1 MINKSKVIFPSDSE
15 ELKNIISRACD
26 LYNKAIA
33 SGAAFYTKFLS
44 PSEAAAIMGR
54 FPKNEISL
62 KLCGGYEE
70 AERCMCAFF
79 TYEDDLAFPYA
90 LVSLKSKAKNVTLSH
105 RDYLGSVLAL
115 GIKRETLGDI
125 IIRDNEALI
134 FCLEEIS
141 DYIIDHLTKIGNTG
155 VTAERIWE
163 ADSIEIKRDYDMV
176 SATVSSLRCD
186 AVIASALNIAR
197 SKASELIE
205 RGLVNLNYE
214 QAKSVSAPVKD
225 GDVISARGYGKFKI
239 QTDGHLT
246 KKGRIHV
253 NVCKY
258 K

>member
-1 MINKSKVIFPSDSE
+1 MPSDSE
-15 ELKNIISRACD
+15 EVKNIISRACD
-26 LYNKAIA
+26 LYNKAVT
-33 SGAAFYTKFLS
+33 SGAPFYTKFLS
-44 PSEAAAIMGR
+44 PSEANAIMSR
-54 FPKNEISL
+54 FPKNEISV
-62 KLCGGYEE
+62 KLYGGYDE

-79 TYEDDLAFPYA
+79 TYEEDLAYPYA
-90 LVSLKSKAKNVTLSH
+90 LISMKNKAKNASLSH
-105 RDYLGSVLAL
+105 RDYLGAVLAL

-125 IIRDNEALI
+125 IIQDNCALM

-141 DYIIDHLTKIGNTG
+141 DYITDNITKIGNTG

-163 ADSIEIKRDYDMV
+163 ADSIEIKRDYEIV

-186 AVIASALNIAR
+186 AVIASALNTAR
-197 SKASELIE
+197 SKAAELVE

-214 QAKSVSAPVKD
+214 QAKSVSSPIKD

-246 KKGRIHV
+246 KKGRIHI